1 MRELFARMP
10 QDLKRGL
17 RRRTFCK
24 GEPVLLAGEENRC
37 IYLVEQGLA
46 MAWVADESGAAA
58 LVDRYGEGDL
68 FGELEIFCEGLKTI
82 EVMAASDCTVLQLDQ
97 DYLLA
102 WMERD
107 FALTTALIR
116 HLARQMRRYA
126 ENATQLQLLSV
137 KERVRVCLR
146 SWREMG
152 RCGALDKQALAVQAK
167 APMRSVNRALA
178 ALAEEGLVQC
188 GRGTVTL
195 LSPGIERG
203 GITAKNRGPDGF

>member
-1 MRELFARMP
+1 MREFFERMP
-10 QDLKRGL
+10 EDLRDGL
-17 RRRTFCK
+17 HRRTFCK

-37 IYLVEQGLA
+37 IYMVERGTA
-46 MAWVADESGAAA
+46 MAWVADESGATA

-82 EVMAASDCTVLQLDQ
+82 EVVAASDCTVLQLDR
-97 DYLLA
+97 DDLLA

-116 HLARQMRRYA
+116 HLAQQMRRYA
-126 ENATQLQLLSV
+126 ANATQLQLLRV
-137 KERVRVCLR
+137 KERVRACLQ

-152 RCGALDKQALAVQAK
+152 RRGPLDKQALAAQVK

-178 ALAEEGLVQC
+178 ALAKEGLVRC

-195 LSPGIERG
+195 LPPEDEG
-203 GITAKNRGPDGF
+203 GAR